1 MEFVLVHGSTQ
12 SPAGWDRLA
21 AALGSRGHRVTAIDL
36 PPGRPEWT
44 VTDYASEAAAQAG
57 EPADRRV
64 VVGHSGAGVLL
75 PAIAD
80 ATRASAAVWLA
91 AYVPDLIGGH
101 SMAEDIAAHR
111 DAIFHADW
119 LGVDPTS
126 DQDLAVRFLFHDCDE
141 PTRQW
146 ALGTLRLFN
155 PGPAV
160 YRHAPSPLPPGITR
174 SFILP
179 AGDRTLRPGW
189 MRQAARERL
198 GVEPVEVSAGHCP
211 HVSRPEAVAGIL
223 AST

>member
-21 AALGSRGHRVTAIDL
+21 TALGMRGHHVTAIDL

-44 VTDYASEAAAQAG
+44 VADYAREAAAQAG
-57 EPADRRV
+57 EPAGRRV
-64 VVGHSGAGVLL
+64 VAGHSGAGVLL
-75 PAIAD
+75 PGIAD
-80 ATRASAAVWLA
+80 ATQAQAAVWLA
-91 AYVPDLIGGH
+91 AYVPDLASGH

-111 DAIFHADW
+111 DAIFHSDW

-126 DQDLAVRFLFHDCDE
+126 DPDLAVRFLFHDCDQ

-146 ALGTLRLFN
+146 ARGTLRLFN

-160 YRHAPSPLPPGITR
+160 YQHTPSPLPPAITC

-179 AGDRTLRPGW
+179 TGDRTL
-189 MRQAARERL
+189 
-198 GVEPVEVSAGHCP
+198 
-211 HVSRPEAVAGIL
+211 
-223 AST
+223 